1 MKIWRWRL
9 AEWMQSQGLLQTARS
24 DWQQPGRERCQVAVQ
39 QLDDT
44 YFLQGRRR
52 LQVLKNWAAGR
63 ATLPD
68 MAP

>member
-1 MKIWRWRL
+1 
-9 AEWMQSQGLLQTARS
+9 
-24 DWQQPGRERCQVAVQ
+24 VQ

-68 MAP
+68 LVEQPQ